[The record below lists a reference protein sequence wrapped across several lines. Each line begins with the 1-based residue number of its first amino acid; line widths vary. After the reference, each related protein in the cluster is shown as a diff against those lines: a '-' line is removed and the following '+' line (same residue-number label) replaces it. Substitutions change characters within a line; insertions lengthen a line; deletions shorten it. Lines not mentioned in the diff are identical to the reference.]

1 MSKTLATRI
10 KFSIAKTYGSAV
22 TMSAITNAAEAV
34 ATLAAGHGVV
44 VGDYLEVTSG
54 WGLLNGRIVRVKA
67 VATNDVTLEGI
78 NTTSTSKY
86 PSGAG
91 TGTIRRITAW
101 DQLSQLKNVS
111 TSGGDQQFTDATSL
125 DDDVEVKIPTI
136 KSSRSMSLEFYDDP
150 TLSWYATVAA
160 ASDAVVPTAVLISP
174 PNGSKIVAN
183 AYWGL
188 MKEPNIQKNEV
199 LTSTITLTFNSESVR
214 YAS

>member
-10 KFSIAKTYGSAV
+10 KFSIAKTYGSSV
-22 TMSAITNAAEAV
+22 TMSAVTNAAEAV
-34 ATLAAGHGVV
+34 ATLAAGHGVQ
-44 VGDYLEVTSG
+44 VGDWLEMTSG

-86 PSGAG
+86 PTGSG
-91 TGTIRRITAW
+91 TGSIRRITAW

-111 TSGGDQQFTDATSL
+111 TSGGDQQFADATSL

-150 TLSWYATVAA
+150 SLPWYSTVAA
-160 ASDAVVPTAVLISP
+160 ASDAVVPTGVMISP

>member
-10 KFSIAKTYGSAV
+10 KFAIAKTYGTSV
-22 TMSAITNAAEAV
+22 TMSAITNASEAV
-34 ATLAAGHGVV
+34 ATLSAGHSVV
-44 VGDYLEVTSG
+44 VGDYLEITSG

-67 VATNDVTLEGI
+67 VSSNDVTLEGI
-78 NTTSTSKY
+78 NTSSTSKY
-86 PSGAG
+86 PAG
-91 TGTIRRITAW
+91 TGIGTIRRITAW
-101 DQLSQLKNVS
+101 DQLSQIKNVS
-111 TSGGDQQFTDATSL
+111 ASGGDQQFADATSL

-136 KSSRSMSLEFYDDP
+136 KSARTMTLEFFDDP

-160 ASDAVVPTAVLISP
+160 ASDAVVPTGVLITP

-199 LTSTITLTFNSESVR
+199 LTSTITLTFNSESAR
-214 YAS
+214 YSS